1 MERTRRI
8 PAPLQPY
15 YRDALSSLKVASH
28 GGAGTPASALISAR
42 VYARHQATDNEH
54 LSQYS

>member
-42 VYARHQATDNEH
+42 VYA
-54 LSQYS
+54 